1 MLKFLVLA
9 DFHYKK
15 GMYTTTVG
23 DLECILD
30 RAAAEKVDFVIQ
42 LGDLCNDYL
51 GSPEILRCFLQNRH
65 GLKVYGVLG
74 NHELES
80 EGNSLEVVIP
90 QLCNQPVTFAGEKK
104 AYWYTD
110 WNEFRLI
117 ALDTNHSY
125 SEALGIW
132 EHNHTNTVGHPAGNI
147 YPHALGPEQL
157 NWLDEMLADA
167 DEKGQICIIFTHATL
182 AGMWDETPD
191 ADAFQAILR
200 KHPNRVLTVM
210 NGHNHKDHHNI
221 IDNVLYVDF
230 NTVRNGR
237 WRLEDAHHYPDAL
250 TYNLEGYDSEGNPT
264 EVTTVPL
271 NSLDQAINTWF
282 FQDPLSAIVTIDGK
296 TVIVEG
302 QKTQWI
308 HGINPPNPPDGCYPQ
323 ITDLK
328 ITLE

>member
-104 AYWYTD
+104 AYWFADLGEY
-110 WNEFRLI
+110 RLI
-117 ALDTNHSY
+117 AMDTNHSY
-125 SEALGIW
+125 NEALGIW

-157 NWLDEMLADA
+157 VWLDEVLTDADA
-167 DEKGQICIIFTHATL
+167 KQQQCLIFTHADMTGL
-182 AGMWDETPD
+182 WDPSPD
-191 ADAFQAILR
+191 AYAAQAVIQ
-200 KHPNRVLTVM
+200 KHPGRVLMVL
-210 NGHNHKDHHNI
+210 NGHNHKDHFAV
-221 IDNVLYVDF
+221 IDNVMYMDI

-237 WRLEDAHHYPDAL
+237 WKLEANHHYPDEL
-250 TYNLEGYDSEGNPT
+250 TFDLEKYDAQGNPT
-264 EVTTVPL
+264 EVQNIPL
-271 NSLDQAINTWF
+271 NSLSQAINTWF
-282 FQDPLSAIVTIDGK
+282 FADPLCAVVTIEGRTIAVDGS
-296 TVIVEG
+296 
-302 QKTQWI
+302 QTQWI
-308 HGINPPNPPDGCYPQ
+308 YGIEPPNPPDGCYPR
-323 ITDLK
+323 ITDHN
-328 ITLE
+328 ITLK